1 MRGGKVRCNY
11 FARSKDGID
20 VVHGECYQEVL
31 LGDSSLLLGLSRVLI
46 VTFRIRL
53 KYDGRSL
60 CFSVCSSHRVCFCA
74 ASFFVLLIFAI
85 TVMWLRKGRIIFMC
99 VRKNQNKNRLW

>member
-1 MRGGKVRCNY
+1 MGEIGKIGERGFLRGGKVRCNY

-46 VTFRIRL
+46 VTSRIRL

-60 CFSVCSSHRVCFCA
+60 CFLCVVVTVYVFARRLFLFC
-74 ASFFVLLIFAI
+74 
-85 TVMWLRKGRIIFMC
+85 
-99 VRKNQNKNRLW
+99 